1 MRKWIS
7 LILVSVF
14 MHSSLLAHAEND
26 SGSGVVSDW
35 YNDYERVFGSV
46 ASIVQAI
53 ENHDRYVAGV
63 SYVPAFTIETEDY
76 LLQVVELW
84 SDENEVFANIELSLN
99 WEYGIIRPY
108 EWSLMNSRYY
118 TPIEQYEVPV
128 YFFFVEIGLAP
139 DKVSTSS
146 SWGIN
151 SLNQTMNRI
160 QHCAI
165 KDELQSEDD
174 NEMVYFRVYIER
186 HENGLITHDTF
197 CFALPYP
204 NTL

>member
-14 MHSSLLAHAEND
+14 MYSSLLAHAEND

-35 YNDYERVFGSV
+35 YNDYERVFGNV
-46 ASIVQAI
+46 TSIAQAL
-53 ENHDRYVAGV
+53 ENNNRYVAGV
-63 SYVPAFTIETEDY
+63 SYYPTFSFETEDY
-76 LLQVVELW
+76 LLQVIEIW
-84 SDENEVFANIELSLN
+84 SDSDEIFANLELSLKS
-99 WEYGIIRPY
+99 ECGIVRPY
-108 EWSLMNSRYY
+108 EWSLTNSRYY
-118 TPIEQYEVPV
+118 TPINQYEVPV
-128 YFFFVEIGLAP
+128 YFFFVEIGTSA
-139 DKVSTSS
+139 DQVSASS
-146 SWGIN
+146 AWGIN
-151 SLNQTMNRI
+151 SLNHTINRI
-160 QHCAI
+160 QRCAI

-174 NEMVYFRVYIER
+174 NEMVYFRVDIER